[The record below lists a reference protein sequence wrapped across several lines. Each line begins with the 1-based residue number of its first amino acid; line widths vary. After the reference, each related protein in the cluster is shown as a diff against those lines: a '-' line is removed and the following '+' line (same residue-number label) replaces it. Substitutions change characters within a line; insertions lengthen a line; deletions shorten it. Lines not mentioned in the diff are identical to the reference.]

1 MFTKRRRQS
10 RWQRRAHL
18 ECESDTDDDDNDTS
32 PPPAFPRGYDS
43 DDSSD
48 DESSDDEPSDDEPR
62 EDNKSTNN
70 NSQSLKKVI
79 EQQRLEIK
87 RLREELSRRRSRA
100 DLIYEI
106 PTITSS
112 GLLFCGLGYAG
123 FDQERQEN
131 VKEATNVRRFV
142 AFYGVP
148 NTTLTP
154 LFIDV
159 MDRYPNTIMKDL
171 LMTVNWLKGYDT
183 HEVLAGRWGYCEEY
197 IAPRVK
203 EYARKIQSFAKDKI
217 RLPLDS
223 RRKLVASLDTVTFL
237 CTEMRLDPSSK
248 WYDPKVSLFVTC
260 GLYP

>member
-1 MFTKRRRQS
+1 MFTRRRRQS

-18 ECESDTDDDDNDTS
+18 ESESDTDDDDNDTS
-32 PPPAFPRGYDS
+32 PPPASSPRGYDS

-48 DESSDDEPSDDEPR
+48 DEQR
-62 EDNKSTNN
+62 STKN
-70 NSQSLKKVI
+70 NSQTLKKVI

-87 RLREELSRRRSRA
+87 RLREELSRRRSQA
-100 DLIYEI
+100 DLVYEI
-106 PTITSS
+106 PMILDPIGSKHTITSS
-112 GLLFCGLGYAG
+112 ELLFCGLAYAG
-123 FDQERQEN
+123 FDQKRQEN

-148 NTTLTP
+148 HTALTP

-159 MDRYPNTIMKDL
+159 KDRYPNTIMKDL

>member
-1 MFTKRRRQS
+1 MFTASRRQS

-18 ECESDTDDDDNDTS
+18 DSESDTDDDDNDTS
-32 PPPAFPRGYDS
+32 PPPDDS

-48 DESSDDEPSDDEPR
+48 DEASDDEPR
-62 EDNKSTNN
+62 ED

-87 RLREELSRRRSRA
+87 RLREELSRRRSQA

-123 FDQERQEN
+123 FDQKRQEN

-148 NTTLTP
+148 NTALTP

-159 MDRYPNTIMKDL
+159 MDRYPDTIMKDL

-260 GLYP
+260 ALHP